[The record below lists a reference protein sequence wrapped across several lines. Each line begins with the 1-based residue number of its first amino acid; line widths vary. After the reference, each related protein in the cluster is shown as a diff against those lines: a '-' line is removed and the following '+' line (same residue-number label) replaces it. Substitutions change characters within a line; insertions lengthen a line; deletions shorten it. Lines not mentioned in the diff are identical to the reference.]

1 MVSRS
6 LTLILRQVLG
16 LLVTTNILELHYT
29 RFKVTKSFWGWVV
42 LFLLFLPSNKNRFE
56 NNGWSDSYYGASGMW
71 SDWQSCLSSGKDGV
85 EHFTRKILSSTWER
99 FLHLNQIQVEQ
110 YRFQI
115 RLLKNIY
122 SLQVEAKVNIKGS
135 CMITFW
141 LHFRSWIWWY

>member
-56 NNGWSDSYYGASGMW
+56 NNG
-71 SDWQSCLSSGKDGV
+71 
-85 EHFTRKILSSTWER
+85 
-99 FLHLNQIQVEQ
+99 
-110 YRFQI
+110 
-115 RLLKNIY
+115 
-122 SLQVEAKVNIKGS
+122 
-135 CMITFW
+135 
-141 LHFRSWIWWY
+141 